1 MAEITVTKENFE
13 NEVIKSDKPVLLDFW
28 ASWCGPCKMLAPVIA
43 EIAEEYAE
51 EVKVGKVN
59 VDEQEELAAA
69 AGISRQSI
77 IAIEKGRFNPS
88 LEAAIRIARCF
99 GVPVEAVFFPEADG
113 WRCRPETGEG
123 RLIAG
128 QGARELAH
136 ITYGGYPL
144 RYNGGEVVAACNA
157 MTLLGAA
164 VSPED
169 VAGEFEDNG
178 MPLLG
183 GALGTDPRRLPDYFA
198 AHGVTCTPCR
208 RDRLPG
214 EGVFLCSYAAL
225 PLLREVR
232 GVHTVALRVTAAGA
246 AVWNERDGD
255 TEPALYPDMPSFL
268 KGKALAALYLLRK
281 E

>member
-1 MAEITVTKENFE
+1 MGFLFA
-13 NEVIKSDKPVLLDFW
+13 
-28 ASWCGPCKMLAPVIA
+28 VIA
-43 EIAEEYAE
+43 
-51 EVKVGKVN
+51 
-59 VDEQEELAAA
+59 
-69 AGISRQSI
+69 
-77 IAIEKGRFNPS
+77 
-88 LEAAIRIARCF
+88 
-99 GVPVEAVFFPEADG
+99 
-113 WRCRPETGEG
+113 
-123 RLIAG
+123 
-128 QGARELAH
+128 
-136 ITYGGYPL
+136 
-144 RYNGGEVVAACNA
+144 
-157 MTLLGAA
+157 GAA
-164 VSPED
+164 MSVQGVMNTRLSEKIGLYESNAWVQGTAFILSLLAVWILGKGDFAKLGQTPKYT
-169 VAGEFEDNG
+169 
-178 MPLLG
+178 LLG

-208 RDRLPG
+208 RDRLLG

>member
-1 MAEITVTKENFE
+1 MRNRVAELRRERN
-13 NEVIKSDKPVLLDFW
+13 
-28 ASWCGPCKMLAPVIA
+28 MR
-43 EIAEEYAE
+43 
-51 EVKVGKVN
+51 
-59 VDEQEELAAA
+59 QEELAAA

-77 IAIEKGRFNPS
+77 IAIEKERFNPS

-99 GVPVEAVFFPEADG
+99 GVSVEAVFFPEADG

-128 QGARELAH
+128 QGAPELAH

-268 KGKALAALYLLRK
+268 KGKALAALYLLQR

>member
-1 MAEITVTKENFE
+1 MRNRVAELRREGN
-13 NEVIKSDKPVLLDFW
+13 
-28 ASWCGPCKMLAPVIA
+28 MR
-43 EIAEEYAE
+43 
-51 EVKVGKVN
+51 
-59 VDEQEELAAA
+59 QEELAAA

-88 LEAAIRIARCF
+88 LEAAIRIARYF
-99 GVPVEAVFFPEADG
+99 GVPVEAVFFPEAVG

-128 QGARELAH
+128 QGAPELAH

>member
-1 MAEITVTKENFE
+1 MRNRVAELRRERN
-13 NEVIKSDKPVLLDFW
+13 
-28 ASWCGPCKMLAPVIA
+28 MR
-43 EIAEEYAE
+43 
-51 EVKVGKVN
+51 
-59 VDEQEELAAA
+59 QEELAAA

-128 QGARELAH
+128 QGAPELAH

-232 GVHTVALRVTAAGA
+232 A
-246 AVWNERDGD
+246 
-255 TEPALYPDMPSFL
+255 
-268 KGKALAALYLLRK
+268 
-281 E
+281 

>member
-1 MAEITVTKENFE
+1 MRNRVAELRRERN
-13 NEVIKSDKPVLLDFW
+13 
-28 ASWCGPCKMLAPVIA
+28 MR
-43 EIAEEYAE
+43 
-51 EVKVGKVN
+51 
-59 VDEQEELAAA
+59 QEELAAA

-88 LEAAIRIARCF
+88 LEAAIRM
-99 GVPVEAVFFPEADG
+99 
-113 WRCRPETGEG
+113 
-123 RLIAG
+123 
-128 QGARELAH
+128 AH
-136 ITYGGYPL
+136 ITYSGYPL

>member
-1 MAEITVTKENFE
+1 MRNRVAELRRERN
-13 NEVIKSDKPVLLDFW
+13 
-28 ASWCGPCKMLAPVIA
+28 MR
-43 EIAEEYAE
+43 
-51 EVKVGKVN
+51 
-59 VDEQEELAAA
+59 QEELAAA

-128 QGARELAH
+128 QGAPELAH

-164 VSPED
+164 VSPEG
-169 VAGEFEDNG
+169 VAGAVAAHG
-178 MPLLG
+178 LPLLG

>member
-1 MAEITVTKENFE
+1 MRNRVAELRRERN
-13 NEVIKSDKPVLLDFW
+13 
-28 ASWCGPCKMLAPVIA
+28 MR
-43 EIAEEYAE
+43 
-51 EVKVGKVN
+51 
-59 VDEQEELAAA
+59 QEELAAA

-128 QGARELAH
+128 QGAPELAH

-144 RYNGGEVVAACNA
+144 RYNGGEVVAAC
-157 MTLLGAA
+157 
-164 VSPED
+164 
-169 VAGEFEDNG
+169 NG

>member
-1 MAEITVTKENFE
+1 M
-13 NEVIKSDKPVLLDFW
+13 
-28 ASWCGPCKMLAPVIA
+28 
-43 EIAEEYAE
+43 
-51 EVKVGKVN
+51 
-59 VDEQEELAAA
+59 
-69 AGISRQSI
+69 
-77 IAIEKGRFNPS
+77 
-88 LEAAIRIARCF
+88 
-99 GVPVEAVFFPEADG
+99 
-113 WRCRPETGEG
+113 
-123 RLIAG
+123 
-128 QGARELAH
+128 
-136 ITYGGYPL
+136 
-144 RYNGGEVVAACNA
+144 VAACNA

-164 VSPED
+164 VSPAD